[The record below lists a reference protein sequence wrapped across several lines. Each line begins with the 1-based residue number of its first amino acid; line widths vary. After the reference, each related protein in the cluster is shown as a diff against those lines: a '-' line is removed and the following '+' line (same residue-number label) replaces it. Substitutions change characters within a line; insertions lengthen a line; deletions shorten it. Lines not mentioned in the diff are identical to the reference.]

1 MRVVIAGAHG
11 RVARRL
17 GRLLS
22 ERGDPV
28 IGIIRTADHETDLHA
43 DGVEPVV
50 LDLERTT
57 VDDLASV
64 VVVADAVVFAAGA
77 PPESAHHH
85 KDAVDRAA
93 AVLLADAAEQAAIR
107 PYLMM
112 SSMGVETVAD
122 GRIPEWMDDEY
133 VEYLRAKLASE
144 EGVWARPAV
153 DVTMLRPGRLT
164 DDPGTG
170 LVTLG
175 RRAPEGTVSRDDVA
189 AVMMRLL
196 DVPRPGT
203 VLELV
208 SGTTPI
214 DEAFDALHRPASIS

>member
-1 MRVVIAGAHG
+1 
-11 RVARRL
+11 
-17 GRLLS
+17 
-22 ERGDPV
+22 
-28 IGIIRTADHETDLHA
+28 
-43 DGVEPVV
+43 
-50 LDLERTT
+50 
-57 VDDLASV
+57 
-64 VVVADAVVFAAGA
+64 VFAAGA

-122 GRIPEWMDDEY
+122 GRIPEGVDDEY
-133 VEYLRAKLASE
+133 LEYLRAKLASE

-164 DDPGTG
+164 DDRGTG

-196 DVPRPGT
+196 DEPRPGT

-208 SGTTPI
+208 SGSTPI
-214 DEAFDALHRPASIS
+214 DQAFDALPRPASIS

>member
-22 ERGDPV
+22 ARGDSV
-28 IGIIRTADHETDLHA
+28 IGIIRTADHETDLAA

-57 VDDLASV
+57 VDELAAV

-77 PPESAHHH
+77 PADSAHHR

-112 SSMGVETVAD
+112 SSMGVESVAH
-122 GRIPEWMDDEY
+122 GRTPEGVDEES
-133 VEYLRAKLASE
+133 VGYLRAKLASE

-153 DVTMLRPGRLT
+153 EVTMLRPGRLT
-164 DDPGTG
+164 DEPGTG
-170 LVTLG
+170 LITLA

-189 AVMMRLL
+189 AVMLRLL
-196 DVPRPGT
+196 DAPRPGT

-208 SGTTPI
+208 GGTTPI
-214 DEAFDALHRPASIS
+214 DEALEAIPRSAAIP